1 MSAQA
6 PLTVSIAMCT
16 YNGARFLPEQLSCL
30 ANQSRLPDEVII
42 CDDCSSDNTVDILN
56 DWAKSVPFSVK
67 IVQNEKN
74 LGYAQNFA
82 KAISRYYEWR
92 RALMGRIKADLDR
105 ENASGRAQ
113 WILKYDVPYEYNH
126 FETDEDGAK
135 RALKER
141 QNESYVEI
149 EAWR

>member
-1 MSAQA
+1 MNYIVR
-6 PLTVSIAMCT
+6 TV
-16 YNGARFLPEQLSCL
+16 
-30 ANQSRLPDEVII
+30 
-42 CDDCSSDNTVDILN
+42 N
-56 DWAKSVPFSVK
+56 DWTRPYDWATGNGPAVTERNTTETATDDPGLVPMLVNDWLDAPDKPFTEADAAREFGCETRRIDGK
-67 IVQNEKN
+67 
-74 LGYAQNFA
+74 FA

-126 FETDEDGAK
+126 FETDEDGEK